1 MAYDARVVGLHAPDQ
16 GAQSPRRSA
25 ARRYPGLI
33 DATVGRLIFN
43 DPIPQ
48 DLGYVDR
55 SDSDKQFDLEISF
68 LVKQEAARTTS
79 STAASVCMAPPV
91 PPRCWTD
98 IKAQG
103 FKYSTRSGH
112 DRCRRGCGYPR
123 RRRQTSLPR
132 PTRRS
137 TGYPPSV

>member
-1 MAYDARVVGLHAPDQ
+1 MLPSRCV
-16 GAQSPRRSA
+16 SPRRSA
-25 ARRYPGLI
+25 ARRYRRII

-68 LVKQEAARTTS
+68 LVKKKQLGNIIDRCIRVHGTART
-79 STAASVCMAPPV
+79 AEVLD
-91 PPRCWTD
+91 R

-103 FKYSTRSGH
+103 SQVLHPQRP
-112 DRCRRGCGYPR
+112 DRCRSGCGYPA
-123 RRRQTSLPR
+123 
-132 PTRRS
+132 
-137 TGYPPSV
+137 